1 MATFVVAH
9 GAWSA
14 GWAWK
19 KMRPLMRDAGHEFW
33 TPTYTG
39 LGERAHLAHAGV
51 DLDTHIQD
59 IIAVL
64 ETEDLS
70 DVILIGHSYGGM
82 VATGVADRAR
92 DRIKHIVY
100 VDAFAPKDGQSAFEL
115 QQPEQVAQ
123 RREAARKD
131 GDGWRLATGPMPPDT
146 APEDVAWATP
156 RRKPQPIKTFE
167 SRLKLAAEPSVPR
180 TYIYAKRA
188 RPDDG
193 FRQFLERGKREGW
206 RTYEMDASHNPHI
219 TAPQALMAIVNE
231 VAGR

>member
-19 KMRPLMRDAGHEFW
+19 KMRPLMRAAGHEFW

-39 LGERAHLAHAGV
+39 LGEREHLGTPETS
-51 DLDTHIQD
+51 LDTHIED

-64 ETEDLS
+64 EIENLD

-92 DRIKHIVY
+92 GRIRHIVY
-100 VDAFAPKDGQSAFEL
+100 VDAFAPKDGQSVFDL
-115 QQPEQVAQ
+115 VDP
-123 RREAARKD
+123 AARDRMIAAAKEN
-131 GDGWRLATGPMPPDT
+131 GGWRIPSGPMPPDT
-146 APEDVAWATP
+146 SPEDVAWAQP
-156 RRKPQPIKTFE
+156 RRKPQPLNAFATK
-167 SRLKLAAEPSVPR
+167 LKLSAEPSAPR
-180 TYIYAKRA
+180 TYIYCKRA

-206 RTYEMDASHNPHI
+206 RTHEIDASHNPHI
-219 TAPQALMAIVNE
+219 TCPDVLMKILAE
-231 VAGR
+231 VAAQ